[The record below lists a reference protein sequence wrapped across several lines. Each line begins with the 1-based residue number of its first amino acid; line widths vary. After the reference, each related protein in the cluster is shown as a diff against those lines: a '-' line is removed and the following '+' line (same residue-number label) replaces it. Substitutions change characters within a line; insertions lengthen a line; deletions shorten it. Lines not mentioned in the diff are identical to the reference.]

1 MDIIKSTRKYEAWL
15 AAHTP
20 VIQSEIDLKHK
31 SMAEDAFPFFR
42 ATFYRWIQLFNEHCE
57 DLVSAPEVLGIGDL
71 HVENFGTWRDPE
83 GRLIW
88 GVNDFDE
95 AYYLPYANDLIR
107 LAASAHLAVEE
118 NHLKLD
124 KSSACQSILEGYSD
138 SLSTGGNPFVLGEE
152 HRWLHDTATFR
163 LKEPIKFWD
172 KLNGFEEIKKTTP
185 DTEPLRFLL
194 KNIPGY
200 EKKYKVIQRI
210 AGLGS
215 LGKQRFVVIV
225 EWKGGFIAR
234 EAKVC
239 VPSAYVFANKDS
251 NDEILIEELVD
262 KSIRCEDPFFFVK
275 KNWIIRR
282 IAPDCSRIELESLP
296 KEHDEQKL
304 LHAMGWETANIHLG
318 TKTASKKIQK
328 DLAKRGKNWL
338 HESAGKMLDAVKK
351 DYEEWKKTVNS

>member
-1 MDIIKSTRKYEAWL
+1 
-15 AAHTP
+15 
-20 VIQSEIDLKHK
+20 
-31 SMAEDAFPFFR
+31 MAEDAFPFFR
-42 ATFYRWIQLFNEHCE
+42 ATFYRWIQLFNEVCE
-57 DLVSAPEVLGIGDL
+57 DLLSVPQVLGIGDL

-95 AYYLPYANDLIR
+95 VHNLPYVNDLIR

-124 KSSACQSILEGYSD
+124 KEGVCAALLQGYSD
-138 SLSTGGNPFVLGEE
+138 SINAGGRPFVLGEE

-172 KLNGFEEIKKTTP
+172 KLNAFEEIKKTDP
-185 DTEPLRFLL
+185 ESEPLRFLL

-200 EKKYKVIQRI
+200 EKKYKAFQRI

-215 LGKQRFVVIV
+215 LGKQRMVILV
-225 EWKGGFIAR
+225 QWNGGLIAR
-234 EAKVC
+234 EAKAC
-239 VPSAYVFANKDS
+239 VPSAYVFANNES
-251 NDEILIEELVD
+251 NDDILIEELVD
-262 KSIRCEDPFFFVK
+262 NCVRCKDPFFFVK
-275 KNWIIRR
+275 KKWIIRR

-318 TKTASKKIQK
+318 TANAAKKISK
-328 DLAKRGKNWL
+328 DLSKREKNWL
-338 HESAGKMLDAVKK
+338 NESAGKMLDAVKN
-351 DYEEWKKTVNS
+351 DFDEWKKNN